1 MTLDLPA
8 IRARA
13 EAATPGPWVSDG
25 SVWGDISC
33 RTGTLFHDIE
43 DPADAEFVAMA
54 RTDIPA
60 LLAEVERL
68 TRNLEYASAEC
79 CDLSAYRQLVRE
91 EHPAELERVARWVAT
106 ELRPDLSPAE
116 IDALV
121 AEALEA
127 TRG

>member
-13 EAATPGPWVSDG
+13 EEARDTERCRVVPGIARV
-25 SVWGDISC
+25 
-33 RTGTLFHDIE
+33 TLAVDE
-43 DPADAEFVAMA
+43 VD
-54 RTDIPA
+54 A

-68 TRNLEYASAEC
+68 SRNLEYASAEC

-127 TRG
+127 PRA